1 MNEWD
6 KRYSESGYAYGTE
19 PNDFLKQNFS
29 TIPKGKVLSIAEGE
43 GRNAVFLA
51 KQGYHVTAIDSS
63 IVAIN
68 KAEQLARQ
76 HQVDINFIHHDL
88 LSFDFGENQW
98 EGIVSI
104 FLPIVRQDRLNLYP
118 RLTESLK
125 NDGVFLMEAYTPEQ
139 INFGTGGGKDSR
151 TMQTVDTI
159 TSELL
164 QMNFLR
170 KRQLERVVK
179 EGKYHTGLA
188 SVLQVIAKKP

>member
-1 MNEWD
+1 M
-6 KRYSESGYAYGTE
+6 
-19 PNDFLKQNFS
+19 
-29 TIPKGKVLSIAEGE
+29 
-43 GRNAVFLA
+43 
-51 KQGYHVTAIDSS
+51 
-63 IVAIN
+63 
-68 KAEQLARQ
+68 
-76 HQVDINFIHHDL
+76 

-125 NDGVFLMEAYTPEQ
+125 NDGVYLMEAYTPEQ

-179 EGKYHTGLA
+179 EGKYHTGLT
-188 SVLQVIAKKP
+188 SVLQFIAKKP

>member
-51 KQGYHVTAIDSS
+51 KQGYQVTAIDSS

-76 HQVDINFIHHDL
+76 QQVDINFIHHDL

-188 SVLQVIAKKP
+188 SVLQVVAKKP